1 MSCRYQPCRILLKL
15 VSINQQTPNNMSF
28 FSDLKAFLMKGDIIA
43 LATAVVIGAAFNKIV
58 SSVVSDIIMPLI
70 GLLTGGVDF
79 SQKFISLDGTR
90 YESLKAAVEAEA
102 AIITY
107 GNLIDAIIYF
117 LIAGFFIF
125 LVLRAYER
133 SKKKKEVAAVVESP
147 TQEQLLTEIR
157 DELRRNNPS
166 KI

>member
-1 MSCRYQPCRILLKL
+1 
-15 VSINQQTPNNMSF
+15 
-28 FSDLKAFLMKGDIIA
+28 MKGDIIA

-58 SSVVSDIIMPLI
+58 SSVVSDIIMPLV
-70 GLLTGGVDF
+70 GLLTGGEDF
-79 SQKFISLDGTR
+79 SQKFISLDGNR
-90 YESLKAAVEAEA
+90 YESLEAAVEAEA

-157 DELRRNNPS
+157 DELKRNNPS